1 MRRIIFLA
9 LLVFNSATLAQSQS
23 TVQATDIYAEFTT
36 NPQAANA
43 EYVGQRVT
51 IIGAVVSPIMNID
64 SGAGH
69 IRTIYLAGDQSKS
82 FAQSVMVCFTESCSS
97 TRFPTIPD
105 EAFKKIK
112 EGSFVSVTCTVEPSS
127 LNNNLYHP
135 AALFSNCALLSI
147 K

>member
-1 MRRIIFLA
+1 MKRIIFLA
-9 LLVFNSATLAQSQS
+9 FFVFSSAALAQSQS
-23 TVQATDIYAEFTT
+23 VIQSTDIYAEFTT

-43 EYVGQRVT
+43 QYVGQRVN

-82 FAQSVMVCFTESCSS
+82 LAQSVMVCFTESCSS

-112 EGSFVSVTCTVEPSS
+112 VGSFVSVTCTVESPS
-127 LNNNLYHP
+127 LNSNLYHP
-135 AALFSNCALLSI
+135 AALLSNCALLSI
-147 K
+147 R